1 VALTGKTGRLGLDD
15 MVLQRWRLHGDRVGV
30 HGGPRR
36 RHRRSHRPRDQAGG
50 VLLVSLRVNVVRRD
64 PVHWGRRWRN
74 LVLPLSDAPAEVA
87 MACGGAGGRARRVCH
102 ASEAATSFGSERGSS
117 EPGAGVMWMVFTCLI
132 LMMIWGI
139 SGGENLKMIVHW

>member
-1 VALTGKTGRLGLDD
+1 VVALTGKTGRLGLDD

-30 HGGPRR
+30 HSGPRR

-64 PVHWGRRWRN
+64 PVHWRRRWRN

-87 MACGGAGGRARRVCH
+87 MACAGGRRARRVGH
-102 ASEAATSFGSERGSS
+102 ASEAATSFGSEREGSAS
-117 EPGAGVMWMVFTCLI
+117 RVLV
-132 LMMIWGI
+132 
-139 SGGENLKMIVHW
+139 